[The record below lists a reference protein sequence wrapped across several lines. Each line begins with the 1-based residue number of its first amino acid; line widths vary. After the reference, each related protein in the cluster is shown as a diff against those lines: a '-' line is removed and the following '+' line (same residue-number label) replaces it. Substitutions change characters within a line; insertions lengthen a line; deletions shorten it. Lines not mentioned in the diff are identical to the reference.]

1 MKELKQIK
9 EEGGISLEKPDQ
21 QELKSR
27 EEEKEKRRK
36 ELEEVK
42 KVLEDQG

>member
-1 MKELKQIK
+1 MGELKKTLK
-9 EEGGISLEKPDQ
+9 EGTSLEKPDQ

-36 ELEEVK
+36 ELDKVK
-42 KVLEDQG
+42 KALEDQD